1 MGIFRG
7 SLAFEFSCFCLI
19 HAAGRSP
26 PFAMHLDRA
35 RSFCVYSS
43 LYAAGR
49 FPPFAVR
56 LDRAQLLCLC
66 FCLDAA
72 GRCSYSPF
80 MLGRCFW
87 YFASPSGHLSAPVV
101 AQRSRRHYVPAS
113 DVAALL
119 ISLFAQAAK
128 ACSLMANEF
137 AQSRARLFAH
147 SGVYYPVVLGSTLLR
162 VGGMPSS
169 VCLFCP
175 IRVLATAISM
185 RDKGLTRAI
194 AENH

>member
-1 MGIFRG
+1 MDIFRG
-7 SLAFEFSCFCLI
+7 SLAFEFSCFCL

-35 RSFCVYSS
+35 RSFCVYSC

-80 MLGRCFW
+80 MLGRCFR

-137 AQSRARLFAH
+137 AQSSAPFCSL
-147 SGVYYPVVLGSTLLR
+147 GVYYPVVLGSAF
-162 VGGMPSS
+162 PSRRRYAHS
-169 VCLFCP
+169 VCLF
-175 IRVLATAISM
+175 RSDSLF
-185 RDKGLTRAI
+185 
-194 AENH
+194 

>member
-1 MGIFRG
+1 
-7 SLAFEFSCFCLI
+7 
-19 HAAGRSP
+19 
-26 PFAMHLDRA
+26 MHLDRA

-43 LYAAGR
+43 LYAAGRFPPFAYAAGR

-169 VCLFCP
+169 VCLFWSGSCSSYGYFYERQGAYSCNHREP
-175 IRVLATAISM
+175 PVSCRVTPQALRKANW
-185 RDKGLTRAI
+185 G
-194 AENH
+194 

>member
-1 MGIFRG
+1 MGIIRG
-7 SLAFEFSCFCLI
+7 SLAAFECL
-19 HAAGRSP
+19 GW
-26 PFAMHLDRA
+26 
-35 RSFCVYSS
+35 SF
-43 LYAAGR
+43 YATGR
-49 FPPFAVR
+49 FPLFAVR
-56 LDRAQLLCLC
+56 LDGAQLLCLC

-137 AQSRARLFAH
+137 AQSSAPFCSLGGLLPRGARF
-147 SGVYYPVVLGSTLLR
+147 
-162 VGGMPSS
+162 
-169 VCLFCP
+169 
-175 IRVLATAISM
+175 RVLLASAVCPVRFACSV
-185 RDKGLTRAI
+185 RFVF
-194 AENH
+194 

>member
-1 MGIFRG
+1 MGISRG
-7 SLAFEFSCFCLI
+7 SLAFEFSCFCL
-19 HAAGRSP
+19 HVAGRSP

-35 RSFCVYSS
+35 RSFCVYSC

-137 AQSRARLFAH
+137 AHSSAPFCSLGGLLPRGARFHAPTRWRYAQFGLL
-147 SGVYYPVVLGSTLLR
+147 VLVR
-162 VGGMPSS
+162 FV
-169 VCLFCP
+169 F
-175 IRVLATAISM
+175 
-185 RDKGLTRAI
+185 
-194 AENH
+194 

>member
-1 MGIFRG
+1 VDIFRG
-7 SLAFEFSCFCLI
+7 SLASEFSCFCL

-56 LDRAQLLCLC
+56 LDRAQLMCLC

-137 AQSRARLFAH
+137 AQSSAPFCSLGGLLPRGARFRLSTRRRYAQFGLLVL
-147 SGVYYPVVLGSTLLR
+147 SDSCSSYGYFYETRGLPVQSQRTT
-162 VGGMPSS
+162 S
-169 VCLFCP
+169 
-175 IRVLATAISM
+175 
-185 RDKGLTRAI
+185 
-194 AENH
+194 

>member
-1 MGIFRG
+1 MVDVWEG
-7 SLAFEFSCFCLI
+7 S
-19 HAAGRSP
+19 RP
-26 PFAMHLDRA
+26 PQVDDHL
-35 RSFCVYSS
+35 
-43 LYAAGR
+43 
-49 FPPFAVR
+49 P
-56 LDRAQLLCLC
+56 
-66 FCLDAA
+66 

-137 AQSRARLFAH
+137 AHSIRIQARLFAH

-185 RDKGLTRAI
+185 RDKGLTCAI
-194 AENH
+194 AENR